1 MSNKMDFVDSIPKG
15 QFTRHTGVKHVDKLI
30 HTENYVWPK
39 LNKILEVVQTTE
51 ENTVRAWIQKNYT
64 IKIKQPR

>member
-15 QFTRHTGVKHVDKLI
+15 QFTRHTGVKHVDKL